1 MMTQD
6 DIERGGKGLEL
17 SGVIWLRGVLDKLQW
32 KHNVTP
38 GEVEEALGLKP
49 RFRRIERGDIQG
61 EDLYAAFGRSQAGRY
76 LTVFFIY
83 KKTHEALVVSA
94 RDMTVKEKRTYG
106 KKAASA

>member
-1 MMTQD
+1 LRCSTRSAR
-6 DIERGGKGLEL
+6 RGGKITTQAGIGRGGKRLEI

-32 KHNVTP
+32 KHNVTS
-38 GEVEEALGLKP
+38 EEAEEALRRSP

-61 EDLYAAFGRSQAGRY
+61 EGLYAAFGRSQAGRY

-94 RDMTVKEKRTYG
+94 RT
-106 KKAASA
+106 